1 MQGTGNLGAGFV
13 HLVTPSIKTSC
24 FNDDF
29 KCKGYSHHSCF
40 VFFFL
45 FFFFLRMIGD
55 MVAAKPYEV
64 NTLTGQTVFL

>member
-29 KCKGYSHHSCF
+29 KCKGYSHHSW
-40 VFFFL
+40 FFF
-45 FFFFLRMIGD
+45 FFYSFFLRMIGD